1 MWSLSCAVLTHQL
14 CIAFHHSPQ
23 TPRHLIRVKSKSI
36 SAVTQCR
43 ADLIGMHCL
52 TLLCSNCY
60 TSTQKLTMRCHLW
73 GKILLSVLFP
83 CNAVIAVAIP
93 NICRMPPSLRFRDF
107 LDSAAAVERCSA
119 INLFHNISFWH
130 SDWSAN
136 AIECTRTVSGAAVAA
151 DWLPADK
158 NLPNQTWA
166 EIFWR
171 TYTRVV
177 GQVSFFFSNKH
188 RAKMWEKGSHPA
200 RW

>member
-1 MWSLSCAVLTHQL
+1 
-14 CIAFHHSPQ
+14 
-23 TPRHLIRVKSKSI
+23 
-36 SAVTQCR
+36 
-43 ADLIGMHCL
+43 MHCL

-60 TSTQKLTMRCHLW
+60 ASTQKLTVRCQLW

-93 NICRMPPSLRFRDF
+93 NICRMPPSSRFRDF

-119 INLFHNISFWH
+119 INLFHNISFWLKRQCNRMH
-130 SDWSAN
+130 SDCQWSS
-136 AIECTRTVSGAAVAA
+136 CVSAA

-166 EIFWR
+166 EIFLR

-177 GQVSFFFSNKH
+177 GQVSFFFFSNKS
-188 RAKMWEKGSHPA
+188 RAKMWEKGSHLA